1 MWTSAE
7 LKMRAKG
14 AFQKNYWSAVLVG
27 FVMAIF
33 GGSAGMAAGRAS
45 GYSNAYEEYQY
56 YWGGGDS
63 LAFAAAMMI
72 VAAVAGIIGLIFF
85 FLDIFVGNV
94 LKIGG
99 CRFFIMN
106 QTENPSAGM
115 LGFGFKSGNYGK
127 LVLTMFLKQLYEGLW
142 TLLFIVPGIIK
153 HYEYLMIPYILA
165 ENPEMERQEA
175 FLISKRMMM
184 GQKMNAFVLDL
195 TFIGWR
201 ILEMLSFGIVGIF
214 YSGPYYEAT
223 IAELYSVNRTMAYQ
237 NGYIR

>member
-7 LKMRAKG
+7 LKMRAKP
-14 AFQKNYWSAVLVG
+14 AFQKNYWSSVLVG
-27 FVMAIF
+27 LVMAIF
-33 GGSAGMAAGRAS
+33 GGASAVGRAAS
-45 GYSNAYEEYQY
+45 EAEQNNSY
-56 YWGGGDS
+56 YWGNGDS
-63 LAFAAAMMI
+63 LAFAAAMI
-72 VAAVAGIIGLIFF
+72 IIAALTGIMGVFF
-85 FLDIFVGNV
+85 VLLNVFVGNV
-94 LKIGG
+94 LKVGG

-106 QTENPSAGM
+106 QTENPSAGL

-127 LVLTMFLKQLYEGLW
+127 LVLTMFLKELYESLW
-142 TLLFIVPGIIK
+142 TLLFVIPGIIK

-165 ENPEMERQEA
+165 ENPEMDRQEA

-195 TFIGWR
+195 SFIGWW
-201 ILEMLSFGIVGIF
+201 ILEALSFGLVGVF
-214 YSGPYYEAT
+214 YSRPYYEAT

>member
-7 LKMRAKG
+7 LKMRAKA
-14 AFQKNYWSAVLVG
+14 AFQKNYWPSVLVG
-27 FVMAIF
+27 FVLAIF
-33 GGSAGMAAGRAS
+33 GGTSAVGRATVEANR
-45 GYSNAYEEYQY
+45 SNSY
-56 YWGGGDS
+56 YWGNGDS

-72 VAAVAGIIGLIFF
+72 IAAVTGIMGLFFIF
-85 FLDIFVGNV
+85 LNIFVGNV
-94 LKIGG
+94 LKVGG
-99 CRFFIMN
+99 CRYFIMN

-115 LGFGFKSGNYGK
+115 LAFGFKSGNFGK
-127 LVLTMFLKQLYEGLW
+127 IVLTMFLKQLYESLW
-142 TLLFIVPGIIK
+142 TLLLVVPGIIK

-165 ENPEMERQEA
+165 ENPEMDRQEA

-195 TFIGWR
+195 SFFGWW
-201 ILEMLSFGIVGIF
+201 ILEALTFGIVGVF
-214 YSGPYYEAT
+214 YSRPYYEAT

>member
-142 TLLFIVPGIIK
+142 TLVLIVPGIIK
-153 HYEYLMIPYILA
+153 HYEYLMIP
-165 ENPEMERQEA
+165 
-175 FLISKRMMM
+175 
-184 GQKMNAFVLDL
+184 
-195 TFIGWR
+195 
-201 ILEMLSFGIVGIF
+201 
-214 YSGPYYEAT
+214 
-223 IAELYSVNRTMAYQ
+223 
-237 NGYIR
+237 

>member
-1 MWTSAE
+1 
-7 LKMRAKG
+7 
-14 AFQKNYWSAVLVG
+14 
-27 FVMAIF
+27 
-33 GGSAGMAAGRAS
+33 
-45 GYSNAYEEYQY
+45 
-56 YWGGGDS
+56 
-63 LAFAAAMMI
+63 
-72 VAAVAGIIGLIFF
+72 
-85 FLDIFVGNV
+85 
-94 LKIGG
+94 
-99 CRFFIMN
+99 MN

-142 TLLFIVPGIIK
+142 TLLLIVPGIIK

-201 ILEMLSFGIVGIF
+201 ILEMLSFGIVGISVSYTHLDVYKRQIGKLSGWRAASPRF
-214 YSGPYYEAT
+214 YPLQVQGGRQRPLCIWHT
-223 IAELYSVNRTMAYQ
+223 NIRTL
-237 NGYIR
+237 GIRLS

>member
-1 MWTSAE
+1 MDKCRIENACKRCVSEE
-7 LKMRAKG
+7 L
-14 AFQKNYWSAVLVG
+14 LVG
-27 FVMAIF
+27 GPGWFCNGDF

-106 QTENPSAGM
+106 QTDNPSAGM

-142 TLLFIVPGIIK
+142 TLLLIVPGIIK

-214 YSGPYYEAT
+214 YSGPYDET
-223 IAELYSVNRTMAYQ
+223 TNAELYSVNRTMAYQ

>member
-27 FVMAIF
+27 FVMGIF

-72 VAAVAGIIGLIFF
+72 VAAVAGIIGLIIF

-106 QTENPSAGM
+106 QTDNPSAGM

-127 LVLTMFLKQLYEGLW
+127 LVLTMFLKQLYEGLFYW
-142 TLLFIVPGIIK
+142 SCRGLSNI
-153 HYEYLMIPYILA
+153 
-165 ENPEMERQEA
+165 
-175 FLISKRMMM
+175 
-184 GQKMNAFVLDL
+184 MN
-195 TFIGWR
+195 I
-201 ILEMLSFGIVGIF
+201 
-214 YSGPYYEAT
+214 
-223 IAELYSVNRTMAYQ
+223 
-237 NGYIR
+237 